1 VQVCPQPGTGA
12 VEEGGF
18 VNPWLDMMEA
28 TLGPINTTNRYTF
41 SDDEIECRLL
51 SIMNFNFFSRTFSPE

>member
-41 SDDEIECRLL
+41 SDDESECRLL
-51 SIMNFNFFSRTFSPE
+51 STMNFSFFRIFSPE